1 MLNQKLYTVNLKIA
15 CLPGRMYTPAKGFG
29 DLFGTTKT

>member
-1 MLNQKLYTVNLKIA
+1 MNWRNMLMFA
-15 CLPGRMYTPAKGFG
+15 CLPGRMYTPANGFG